1 MEEARTPKLGDW
13 SAPSTAALTTSVSLQ
28 PGRGGWVVSGWKSR
42 NESCVLHSS
51 SYLFLPSVSSSHP
64 FLLPHLP
71 SFFLSLSPSPPPRSP
86 ILPSSHVPHQPPL
99 PAASPFPGPSTSTT
113 SPTATQWD
121 QGEQGDTEG
130 ELLCTSFPRP
140 LAVSEN
146 KRIVNY
152 LSPFSSSLYMSTCIS
167 YTPISVT

>member
-42 NESCVLHSS
+42 NESCILHSS
-51 SYLFLPSVSSSHP
+51 
-64 FLLPHLP
+64 FLLPFSSVCLFLSPLP
-71 SFFLSLSPSPPPRSP
+71 PFFLSLSPSPPPRSP

-99 PAASPFPGPSTSTT
+99 PVASPFPGPSTSTT

>member
-1 MEEARTPKLGDW
+1 MCQD
-13 SAPSTAALTTSVSLQ
+13 
-28 PGRGGWVVSGWKSR
+28 GRAGMNRVFFI
-42 NESCVLHSS
+42 LSS
-51 SYLFLPSVSSSHP
+51 SYPFLPSVSSSHP

-130 ELLCTSFPRP
+130 ELLYTSFPRP
-140 LAVSEN
+140 LAVSGN
-146 KRIVNY
+146 KHIVNY